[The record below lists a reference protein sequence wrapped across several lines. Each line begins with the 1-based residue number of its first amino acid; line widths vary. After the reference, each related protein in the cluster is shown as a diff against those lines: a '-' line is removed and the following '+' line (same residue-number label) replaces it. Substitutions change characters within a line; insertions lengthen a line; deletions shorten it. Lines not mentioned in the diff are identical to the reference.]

1 MNMASKF
8 FSQNEILTCSLFN
21 LKMFLFTITL
31 IICISCV
38 SSCFLPYKNST
49 KYSQD
54 IQDDTQDDTHEN
66 FGNNEFFSYK
76 DTINPGYF
84 TSQYTVLTSPTN
96 SLIVGEANMYVTN
109 DILLKVPV
117 YILDVHCDL
126 YIINGN
132 PFGQKLAN
140 VLDYKDSVQ
149 KYMVH
154 LNSTKTGENI
164 HLGQLLKDND
174 GVYKLH
180 FKSTQLEKYVAFN
193 EVQIIYEI
201 DGKDSIL
208 LSGKFS
214 L

>member
-38 SSCFLPYKNST
+38 SSCFLPYNTST
-49 KYSQD
+49 KDTQNTQD
-54 IQDDTQDDTHEN
+54 IQDTQEN

-84 TSQYTVLTSPTN
+84 TSQYTVLTSSVD

-117 YILDVHCDL
+117 YILDVDCDL

-140 VLDYKDSVQ
+140 VLDYKNSVQ

-154 LNSTKTGENI
+154 LNRTKTGENI

-174 GVYKLH
+174 GVYKLR
-180 FKSTQLEKYVAFN
+180 FKSTELEKYATFN